1 MGQMYFNGYG
11 IVSGLP
17 TSKAAPL
24 GGGLQ
29 ATLRLATD
37 VLFYTTVTLQN
48 VQPGS
53 NYWIASSANLAVTL
67 ASGTQG
73 ATSADIVISSIPAL
87 TNGQLITIRVRNYG
101 TTKYQPYETQAALIR
116 SGTLAYIVQ
125 TLDTIGA

>member
-1 MGQMYFNGYG
+1 MHAWTNLGNALYDTQRFAEA
-11 IVSGLP
+11 V
-17 TSKAAPL
+17 AAFRTAIDLAPRD
-24 GGGLQ
+24 
-29 ATLRLATD
+29 ATA
-37 VLFYTTVTLQN
+37 Y
-48 VQPGS
+48 
-53 NYWIASSANLAVTL
+53 ANLAVTL